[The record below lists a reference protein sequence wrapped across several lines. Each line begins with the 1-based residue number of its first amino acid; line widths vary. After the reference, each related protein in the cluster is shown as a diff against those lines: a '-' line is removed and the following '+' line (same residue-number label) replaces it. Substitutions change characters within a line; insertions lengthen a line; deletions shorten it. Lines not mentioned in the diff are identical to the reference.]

1 MKFDEFYEHYEKV
14 WQKREEED
22 MSNWDRSMMRDDV
35 FPKVV
40 ERINKNVDDM
50 LNLELENMRAL
61 MGFKTK
67 TKKGKKKKGK
77 KGKKKKAKKG
87 PKLPGVKLLKNMDEY
102 DMLIDL
108 VRNNIVKKLPAQNLK
123 DFIGEFNYIA
133 SMMEDVTDAPRP
145 PSMALI
151 R

>member
-1 MKFDEFYEHYEKV
+1 MLRDE
-14 WQKREEED
+14 
-22 MSNWDRSMMRDDV
+22 V
-35 FPKVV
+35 FPKIVDSLK
-40 ERINKNVDDM
+40 KNIDEM

-61 MGFKTK
+61 MGIKQ
-67 TKKGKKKKGK
+67 KGK
-77 KGKKKKAKKG
+77 KGTKTTGKTG
-87 PKLPGVKLLKNMDEY
+87 PKLPGVKLLRGMDEY

-108 VRNNIVKKLPAQNLK
+108 VKNNIVKKLPPENLK

-133 SMMEDVTDAPRP
+133 SMMEDVNDTPRP